1 MFKNIVHSSGISMPE
16 DPHAAL
22 MLRFQSGDETAFREL
37 YEAFKY
43 PLINFI
49 YRFCQDKRIAEEL
62 SHEVFLRVFK
72 AASTYRPEAKFST
85 WIYRIAIN
93 LCLNEQRAGKY
104 QYELDPL
111 YGHQNGAE
119 KNLQVFRDA
128 SQITI
133 DDKIEDQERQKKVR
147 SAIAQLPKK
156 PRMALLLSIYSQLP
170 YKEIGARMKCSEGAV
185 KSMIHRA
192 KLEIK
197 KKLKP

>member
-1 MFKNIVHSSGISMPE
+1 MAE

-22 MLRFQSGDETAFREL
+22 MLRFQSGDDSAFREL
-37 YEAFKY
+37 YEEFKA

-49 YRFCQDKRIAEEL
+49 FRFCQDKRIAEEL
-62 SHEVFLRVFK
+62 SHEVFLRVFR
-72 AASTYRPEAKFST
+72 AAATYRPEAKFST

-93 LCLNEQRAGKY
+93 LCLNEQRAGKHH
-104 QYELDPL
+104 YEVDLF
-111 YGHQNGAE
+111 YEQQIIAGNNVSVF
-119 KNLQVFRDA
+119 KNAPEIR
-128 SQITI
+128 I
-133 DDKIEDQERQKKVR
+133 DEKIEDQERQQDVR
-147 SAIAQLPKK
+147 RAIAQLPKK

-170 YKEIGARMKCSEGAV
+170 YKEIGDRLQCSEGAI